1 MEGEAAYLEFRQEDR
16 TVENKKANMVRFRQ
30 VEDEEGQHIVERDKS
45 VNILDSAESKRI
57 ARKEEGKRTAQKSC
71 CL

>member
-30 VEDEEGQHIVERDKS
+30 VEDEEGQHIVEMDKS
-45 VNILDSAESKRI
+45 VNILYSAESKRI
-57 ARKEEGKRTAQKSC
+57 ARKEEGKRAAQKSC

>member
-1 MEGEAAYLEFRQEDR
+1 MEGQAAYLEFSQEER
-16 TVENKKANMVRFRQ
+16 TVENKENMVRFRQ
-30 VEDEEGQHIVERDKS
+30 VEDEEGQHIVEMDKS

-57 ARKEEGKRTAQKSC
+57 ARKEEGKRAAQKSC